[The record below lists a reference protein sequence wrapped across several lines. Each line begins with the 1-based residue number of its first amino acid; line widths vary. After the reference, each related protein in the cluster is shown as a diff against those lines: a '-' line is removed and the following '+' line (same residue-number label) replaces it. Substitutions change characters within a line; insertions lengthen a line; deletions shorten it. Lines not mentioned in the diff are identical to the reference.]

1 MIRPEPDEYT
11 IGGINELVIQ
21 CGNAAISK
29 GFRTPEEIRNL
40 GMVLMLITSEL
51 GEAMEEVRNI
61 STFES
66 MCGKPKNIQELVKI
80 SPAYHRL
87 DSKGKPEG
95 LIVELADTVIRVFD
109 MAHELGCDCF
119 GEIILQKLA
128 YNESR
133 PPKHGRQC

>member
-1 MIRPEPDEYT
+1 MPPSEQFMGALAIDH
-11 IGGINELVIQ
+11 LVTR

-29 GFRTPEEIRNL
+29 GFRIPGEIRNL

-61 STFES
+61 VYKNTELTADELTGEALRSTE
-66 MCGKPKNIQELVKI
+66 
-80 SPAYHRL
+80 AYHRL